1 MDVTLPSAA
10 MAGQAPTGLVS
21 LVFTDVQGSTLLWE
35 RVPDAMRDALEDHNR
50 VLREAIAKNSGY
62 EVKTEGDA
70 FMAAFASP
78 VDAVRFCLDAQ
89 TSLMDV
95 AWPEAIFAQ
104 DSAAV
109 APQRR
114 GLRVR
119 MGVHAGEPD
128 CRIDPT
134 TGRMDYF
141 GPVVNRAARVSAATH
156 GGQIVVT
163 KDVWDPI
170 EPKLAALGAPVV
182 ASLGEH
188 RLKDIESAN
197 QLWQILPAALAA
209 RTFPPLK
216 TLDARKTNLQPHP
229 TPFVGREP
237 DLAAL
242 QALFAK
248 GERLVTLMGPGG
260 TGKTRLSMRYAAVH
274 LEEFT
279 RDGGGGAWFCDLTE
293 ARNVDGICAAM
304 GAALDVPLTTGKT
317 SADVVA
323 QLGHAIAGRARVLL
337 ILDNFEQVISQAPE
351 TVGIWFRLAPQAC
364 FLISSQERLRLP
376 GETPYELKPLAL
388 PEGSDIRASEAV
400 QLFVERARAVR
411 PGWTLADADAEA
423 VAGIVRE
430 LDGIPLAI
438 ELAAARIGVLSP
450 AKILERL
457 PRRFDLLGGARRDAT
472 SRQATLRGAID
483 WSWNLLKAHEQDA
496 LAQCSVF
503 HGGFTVEAAEEV
515 LDLASHQGAPWALD
529 VVESLRD
536 KSLLRAWEAPEFPG
550 ELRFGMYS
558 NIRQYAQE
566 KLDADKPKADAT
578 KVRHTAY
585 YLRVGGEWAD
595 GVDTHGGLEK
605 LRRLALE
612 RDNLVTVFHR
622 AKAAATPASAVG
634 SLLALDPV
642 LSTRGPFGVHLQW
655 LDEAIASAANLDPSM
670 RALILE
676 ARGRARRVRGR
687 MTEALEDFEAAAAIA
702 RDASDPGREARIL
715 AQAGLAEFQQGHLDR
730 AQSVLARGLALAST
744 SKDRAA
750 AAQLLGFLG
759 SVYGDL
765 GRIAEARQSF
775 EQSLAILRELGSVR
789 YEGLM
794 LANMGVVLL
803 HAGQLEDARQTFE
816 RALAI
821 HRETGDRRFEGNVH
835 GYVAGVLLDQARFSE
850 ARESFGRALA
860 IHREVGNRRSEGV
873 FRGNLGIVEQLD
885 GHPDSAAA
893 CFTDAVEILR
903 GAGDRRG
910 EGLYL
915 AYLAASQAAVGAIE
929 GAAAAFEES
938 TRKLEEMK
946 DASMLA
952 AVAVLRGTLDLAR
965 AAVARRNERIADFQ
979 RESDSARARLR
990 AGAEV
995 SDSEDVRLAMRLV
1008 EQMLRATAGENA
1020 GPQSAPV
1027 G

>member
-1 MDVTLPSAA
+1 

-21 LVFTDVQGSTLLWE
+21 LVFTDVQGSTTLWE
-35 RVPDAMRDALEDHNR
+35 RVPDAMRDALEVHDR
-50 VLREAIAKNSGY
+50 VLREAIAKNGGY

-89 TSLMDV
+89 MSLMDA
-95 AWPEAIFAQ
+95 AWPEAIFAE
-104 DSAAV
+104 DSAAA

-188 RLKDIESAN
+188 RLKDIESASH
-197 QLWQILPAALAA
+197 LWQILPAPLAA

-248 GERLVTLMGPGG
+248 GERLVTLLGPGG

-304 GAALDVPLTTGKT
+304 GAALNVPLTTGKT

-376 GETPYELKPLAL
+376 GETRYELKPLAL

-411 PGWTLADADAEA
+411 PGWTLADADVEA

-483 WSWNLLKAHEQDA
+483 WSWNLLKPHEQDA

-503 HGGFTVEAAEEV
+503 HAGFTVEAAEEV
-515 LDLASHQGAPWALD
+515 LDLASHEGAPWALD
-529 VVESLRD
+529 IVESLRD
-536 KSLLRAWEAPEFPG
+536 KSLLRALEPPEFPG
-550 ELRFGMYS
+550 ELRFGMYA

-566 KLDADKPKADAT
+566 KLDADKAKAEAT
-578 KVRHTAY
+578 KARHTGY

-622 AKAAATPASAVG
+622 AKAGASPAAAVDA
-634 SLLALDPV
+634 LLALDPV
-642 LSTRGPFGVHLQW
+642 LSTRGPFGTHLQW
-655 LDEAIASAANLDPSM
+655 LDEAIGSAATVAPAL
-670 RALILE
+670 RARIVE

-687 MTEALEDFEAAAAIA
+687 MAEAMTDFE
-702 RDASDPGREARIL
+702 EA
-715 AQAGLAEFQQGHLDR
+715 
-730 AQSVLARGLALAST
+730 LALATQNPGLKARVLAQLGIAQVQQGNMLEAEKTLEEGLAHAGSAA
-744 SKDRAA
+744 DRIVAG
-750 AAQLLGFLG
+750 QLLGFLG
-759 SVYGDL
+759 SVHGEL
-765 GRIAEARQSF
+765 ARPQEARASF
-775 EQSLAILRELGSVR
+775 EQALKIFRETGSRAAEGRVLGNL
-789 YEGLM
+789 GI
-794 LANMGVVLL
+794 VLWRV
-803 HAGQLEDARQTFE
+803 GDLEAARSATE
-816 RALAI
+816 EALAI
-821 HRETGDRRFEGNVH
+821 SRETSDRRFEGNALGTLAAVQVEL
-835 GYVAGVLLDQARFSE
+835 GQLGE
-850 ARESFGRALA
+850 ARIRYGEAVA
-860 IHREVGNRRSEGV
+860 IQREVGNVRSEAI
-873 FRGNLGIVEQLD
+873 FRGNLAILDQLEGRRETARD
-885 GHPDSAAA
+885 GFAAA
-893 CFTDAVEILR
+893 VVALGE
-903 GAGDRRG
+903 AGEKRG
-910 EGLYL
+910 EALYL
-915 AYLAASQAAVGAIE
+915 GYLGASEAALGNLDAARPRFRDAI
-929 GAAAAFEES
+929 ARLES
-938 TRKLEEMK
+938 LKEATL
-946 DASMLA
+946 LA
-952 AVAVLRGTLDLAR
+952 AVRILEGSLDLAEAATSSAPEQAAELR
-965 AAVARRNERIADFQ
+965 AGV
-979 RESDSARARLR
+979 RARLARITGSAEGAR
-990 AGAEV
+990 AAPLV
-995 SDSEDVRLAMRLV
+995 AASEDVRLALRLI
-1008 EQMLRATAGENA
+1008 ERMFQGEADRSHPRN
-1020 GPQSAPV
+1020 G